1 MKIRSI
7 TYFLNPGQRLDETT
21 LNGAGAFIAAA
32 RPAFETGGYEVQT
45 ARLAT
50 VPFPK
55 WLPTLNVT
63 QATRQAQALETAAES
78 LGYEYVSMGPALPTF
93 PDSYAII
100 PEVLAATENVFFSG
114 VIASS
119 QDGVSL
125 PAIRAC
131 AQIIHRVATLDP
143 DGFSNL
149 YFAALANVPAGA
161 PFFPASYHEG
171 KLPTFALATEAADLA
186 VDAFAN
192 AGSLRIAR
200 QNLIRAVETH
210 AQALTRV
217 ATDLARQFGLSF
229 GGLDFTLAP
238 FPQEAHSLGTALEEL
253 GLPAV
258 GLHGSL
264 AAAAFL
270 TDTLDLARY
279 QRTGF
284 NGLMLPVLEDAT
296 LAKRAAEGT
305 LAVKDLLMYSAVC
318 GTGLDTV
325 PLPGDTRPEELAAVL
340 LDLAALAQRLEKPL
354 TARLMPMPGKQA
366 GDPIE
371 FDFPYFA
378 NSRVLAVHA
387 RPLNGLFTGKESFYL
402 RRRVNSEM

>member
-7 TYFLNPGQRLDETT
+7 TYFLNPGHRLDEKT
-21 LNGAGAFIAAA
+21 LNDAGAFIAAA

-55 WLPTLNVT
+55 WLPTLDVT
-63 QATRQAQALETAAES
+63 QATRQAQALERAAES
-78 LGYEYVSMGPALPTF
+78 LGYEYVSMGPALPAF

-171 KLPTFALATEAADLA
+171 KLPTFALATEAAGLA

-192 AGSLRIAR
+192 ASSLRIAR
-200 QNLIRAVETH
+200 QNLISAVETH

-217 ATDLARQFGLSF
+217 ATDLTRQFGLSF

-238 FPQEAHSLGTALEEL
+238 FPEAAHSLGTALEEL

-270 TDTLDLARY
+270 TDTLDQAQY

-296 LAKRAAEGT
+296 LARRAAEGT

-387 RPLNGLFTGKESFYL
+387 RPLSGLFTGKESFYL